1 MCRVWKLSFSKKQL
15 YSFTL
20 CFFKKG
26 RNYMFDFVEQPVVIR
41 DYEYALVD
49 RHPTPVVMQNGVQPV
64 ALFQEDVRSMCRPQ
78 SLLGSVFS
86 FRKRKG

>member
-1 MCRVWKLSFSKKQL
+1 MCRVWKLSSSEKQL

-20 CFFKKG
+20 CFAKKG
-26 RNYMFDFVEQPVVIR
+26 RNCMFDFVEQPVVIR

-49 RHPTPVVMQNGVQPV
+49 RHPTPVVQPV

>member
-1 MCRVWKLSFSKKQL
+1 MCRVWKLSFSGKQL

-26 RNYMFDFVEQPVVIR
+26 RNCMFDFVEQPVVIR
-41 DYEYALVD
+41 NYEYALVD
-49 RHPTPVVMQNGVQPV
+49 RHPAPVVMQNGVQPV